1 VARQVDQARRHGVL
15 RWNVLAVAFVTG
27 LFVLAAAWLAGP
39 ELFGAKQ
46 EQPSRMV
53 RATVTMPAECTAP
66 SPEET
71 VRFELDGRTRNGTLN
86 ACGHDQEE
94 TIEIAVPANAGA
106 GLIDVRIA
114 ATAGGTSGAQ
124 RPVGLAMLALS
135 CVAGGVYAF
144 LVARGPRHPAL
155 T

>member
-1 VARQVDQARRHGVL
+1 VL
-15 RWNVLAVAFVTG
+15 RWNVLAVAFAAGV
-27 LFVLAAAWLAGP
+27 LVLAAAWLAGP
-39 ELFGAKQ
+39 ALFGARQ
-46 EQPSRMV
+46 EQPRQV
-53 RATVTMPAECTAP
+53 VQATVTMPAECTAP

-71 VRFELDGRTRNGTLN
+71 VRFELDGRTRNGMLN

-94 TIEIAVPANAGA
+94 AIEIAVPVNAGE

-114 ATAGGTSGAQ
+114 ATAGGADGLQ

-155 T
+155 A